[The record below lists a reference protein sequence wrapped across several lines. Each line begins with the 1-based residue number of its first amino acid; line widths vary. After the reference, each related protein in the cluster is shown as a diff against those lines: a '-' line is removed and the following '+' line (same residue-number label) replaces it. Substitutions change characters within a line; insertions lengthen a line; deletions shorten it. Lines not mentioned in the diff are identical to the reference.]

1 MANGRVIP
9 SRHSVRMAINLFDA
23 LQKEL
28 SDDAIGRVASFLGET
43 PANTRAG
50 LDYTI
55 PAVVGTLVRKV
66 QATQGVEDVFG
77 ILQRGGFHRTTF
89 GNIPDVLKTGALVV
103 ASLYGQDRASLTD
116 WISSCT
122 GIRPQSS
129 ALLLTFAAPLVLTVM
144 NREAEATDGF
154 NASSI
159 ATLLGEQSRLL
170 RSVAPAGL
178 TTMLELNA
186 PPA

>member
-9 SRHSVRMAINLFDA
+9 SWHVVRMAVNLFDA

-28 SDDAIGRVASFLGET
+28 SDDAIGRIASFLGET
-43 PANTRAG
+43 AANTRAA
-50 LDYTI
+50 LDYAI
-55 PAVVGTLVRKV
+55 PAVVGVLVREV
-66 QATQGVEDVFG
+66 QTTQGAEDVFG
-77 ILQRGGFHRTTF
+77 ILQRGGFTRTTF
-89 GNIPDVLKTGALVV
+89 GNIPDVLKTGAPVV
-103 ASLYGQDRASLTD
+103 ASLYGEDRASLTD

-129 ALLLTFAAPLVLTVM
+129 ALLLTLAAPLVLTVM
-144 NREAEATDGF
+144 NREAAATDGF

-159 ATLLGEQSRLL
+159 AMMLRAQWRLF
-170 RSVAPAGL
+170 RTVAPAGL

>member
-9 SRHSVRMAINLFDA
+9 RRHPVRMAVNLFDA

-28 SDDAIGRVASFLGET
+28 SDDAIEHIASFLGET
-43 PANTRAG
+43 PANTRAALG
-50 LDYTI
+50 YTI
-55 PAVVGTLVRKV
+55 PAVVGVLVRKAQTV
-66 QATQGVEDVFG
+66 DGAEDVLG
-77 ILQRGGFHRTTF
+77 MLQRGGFNRALF
-89 GNIPDVLKTGALVV
+89 GNIPYALKAGVVVV
-103 ASLYGQDRASLTD
+103 ASLYGEERASLTD

-129 ALLLTFAAPLVLTVM
+129 ALLLSLAAPMVLSVMNGEAAATNGLTV
-144 NREAEATDGF
+144 
-154 NASSI
+154 SSV
-159 ATLLGEQSRLL
+159 AKMLGEHAGVL

-178 TTMLELNA
+178 ATMLELNA